1 MSQNL
6 SSAAVVIGA
15 LLRVNNLRANFFM
28 ICVFRYQAQ
37 SGFDLFLLIFSFQLS
52 FSKLF
57 FSKNFFR
64 NTIGMSNMF
73 VCKCHQQMTK
83 VAASK
88 EFLIYRGK
96 IQDLVHLCSYINDF
110 PVIQFSII

>member
-37 SGFDLFLLIFSFQLS
+37 SGFDHPVRFSFCQYCL
-52 FSKLF
+52 FQNYF
-57 FSKNFFR
+57 FSKSSSECQ
-64 NTIGMSNMF
+64 T
-73 VCKCHQQMTK
+73 CLQMTK
-83 VAASK
+83 VATSK
-88 EFLIYRGK
+88 EFLLYQEFLLYNHSR
-96 IQDLVHLCSYINDF
+96 YIL
-110 PVIQFSII
+110 QTQL